1 MAGRPPHIEWFQ
13 DTGERRA
20 TVDRRVI
27 ELWELRHVD
36 DPVILSAWA
45 AHFRNHY
52 CSDADLPDFVAGT
65 GKTAAEYPVSIKFPD
80 AKAAPGPSVRAGDFA
95 EILVAD
101 FIEFILG
108 YWCPRELRYQD
119 RWNRNESTKGCDVI
133 GFKFASEAAHNPDDE
148 LFIFEAKAAMTP
160 TNKNRLQDA
169 VDDSAK
175 DILRE
180 VMTLNAIKQRFLERD
195 DRSSALRVQRF
206 QDMADRPF
214 RRINGAAAVLD
225 DRVFDGNVVAAT
237 NAEGHPNAENLKL
250 VVITGAALMDLVH
263 ALYERAGNEA

>member
-1 MAGRPPHIEWFQ
+1 
-13 DTGERRA
+13 
-20 TVDRRVI
+20 
-27 ELWELRHVD
+27 
-36 DPVILSAWA
+36 
-45 AHFRNHY
+45 
-52 CSDADLPDFVAGT
+52 
-65 GKTAAEYPVSIKFPD
+65 
-80 AKAAPGPSVRAGDFA
+80 
-95 EILVAD
+95 
-101 FIEFILG
+101 
-108 YWCPRELRYQD
+108 
-119 RWNRNESTKGCDVI
+119 
-133 GFKFASEAAHNPDDE
+133 
-148 LFIFEAKAAMTP
+148 MTP